1 MARQLS
7 AATAWTEELR
17 FTDYAADGKRIDY
30 VATESSANWDETN
43 WEFDAASGV
52 NTAKVYADAIS
63 SVVSKSKRKF

>member
-7 AATAWTEELR
+7 AASG

-63 SVVSKSKRKF
+63 SQ